1 MSTIGDILLC
11 LCSFVIV
18 VFNTDNYM
26 AVVCLQGCVFEYRR
40 EDAIKER
47 QAITDALYHI
57 IRTEKHAGMQWKV
70 NVITKKVTPHKRFTR
85 KRCRTVRKQGR
96 K

>member
-11 LCSFVIV
+11 LYSCVIV

-26 AVVCLQGCVFEYRR
+26 AVVCLQGYVFEYRR

-47 QAITDALYHI
+47 QAITNALYDI
-57 IRTEKHAGMQWKV
+57 ITTEKHAGMQWTVK
-70 NVITKKVTPHKRFTR
+70 VITKKITPQRRYTR

-96 K
+96 R